1 MKKAKFAGIHDYL
14 ALLVRRKWWAF
25 TVFVALAAFSF
36 LLVRMIP
43 RIYISE
49 TMLQIQPRD
58 VPTDFVKDLISG
70 TTDQRLNA
78 IEQTILSRTNLL
90 KILSQFEAGMT
101 GYRDMNDERKVLKLR
116 KQIQIDFVT
125 EKVRGQYLPIANVR
139 IAYRDRNPAM
149 AQKIAS
155 RLAELFME
163 QESRTRETQVFGTT
177 QFLETEARKV
187 ADQLDQSEKELKA
200 LKERFRNELPSQLE
214 TNLRTLDRL
223 QLQKNGNLEALDR
236 YSTMQLNVERQISET
251 PAMIARVTA
260 PGSGTKT
267 SAAPPNPQVEIYRKK
282 ELQYRELLAKT
293 TEKHPDVQ
301 RLQAELEQLRKEI
314 PPQDLVEVERTAA
327 GEPAQPDL
335 VPNPLYQS
343 LTAQLR
349 NLKTEMEIREK
360 EKKWIE
366 AEMVKYSNRVQNT
379 PLAEQVLTKN
389 MRTNEELTKQH
400 EELKSKLAQ
409 AKLAE
414 SLESKQKGAQFA
426 IVDPANYPL
435 DAATPSRMLMFLL
448 ACLFSVAAGIVFVA
462 IMGFSDNR
470 IYTQPELERFLGAP
484 VLVEIPQIST
494 ELSVVRER
502 KTRILK
508 ASLLTLC
515 LGAYL
520 GTVAYL
526 DMSRPRA
533 LGLLSPVAD
542 MIAEKLAERAANK

>member
-1 MKKAKFAGIHDYL
+1 MKKAKFAGVHDYM
-14 ALLVRRKWWAF
+14 ALMVRRKWWA
-25 TVFVALAAFSF
+25 VVAFVAFSAFTYLLAHM
-36 LLVRMIP
+36 VP
-43 RIYISE
+43 KVYVSE

-90 KILSQFEAGMT
+90 KILSQFENEMT
-101 GYRDMNDERKVLKLR
+101 GYRGMNDERRVIQLR
-116 KQIQIDFVT
+116 KQIKIDFVS
-125 EKVRGQYLPIANVR
+125 EKMRGQFLPIANVR
-139 IAYRDRNPAM
+139 IAYRDRSPAL
-149 AQKIAS
+149 AQKIAN

-163 QESRTRETQVFGTT
+163 QESRTRESQVFGTT
-177 QFLETEARKV
+177 QFLTTEVEKV
-187 ADQLDQSEKELKA
+187 AAQLLQSETSLKI

-260 PGSGTKT
+260 PGSGTQL
-267 SAAPPNPQVEIYRKK
+267 SAAPPNPQVEEYRKK
-282 ELQYRELLAKT
+282 EREYKELLAKS
-293 TEKHPDVQ
+293 TEKHPDVL
-301 RLQAELEQLRKEI
+301 RLVAELEQLKKDI
-314 PPQDLVEVERTAA
+314 PPQDFVTVEKTAA
-327 GEPAQPDL
+327 EPAQPDMI
-335 VPNPLYQS
+335 PNPMYQS
-343 LTAQLR
+343 LTAQVR

-366 AEMVKYSNRVQNT
+366 SEMAKYSQRVANT
-379 PLAEQVLTKN
+379 PRAEQELVAIQ
-389 MRTNEELTKQH
+389 RTNEDLTKQH

-435 DAATPSRMLMFLL
+435 DAATPSRKLLFLAGCAL
-448 ACLFSVAAGIVFVA
+448 SLVMGIGLVAV
-462 IMGFSDNR
+462 MGFLDNR

-494 ELSVVRER
+494 DLDFKREQKR
-502 KTRILK
+502 KILK
-508 ASLLTLC
+508 AGLVTLC
-515 LGAYL
+515 LGVYL
-520 GTVAYL
+520 GTVFYL
-526 DMSRPRA
+526 DMKQPRA
-533 LGLLSPVAD
+533 LRVLNPVAD
-542 MIAEKLAERAANK
+542 MIAEKLAERAVTQ